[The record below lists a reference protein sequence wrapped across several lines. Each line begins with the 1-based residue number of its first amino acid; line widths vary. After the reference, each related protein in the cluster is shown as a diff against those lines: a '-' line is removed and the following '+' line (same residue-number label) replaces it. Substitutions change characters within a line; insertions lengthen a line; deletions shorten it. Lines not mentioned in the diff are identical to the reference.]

1 MTSLHSRYTPVSRI
15 VSVVLTGVAAT
26 VPSWVLAAETGESGK
41 LEEVMVTATRHGE
54 TDLQKTPVA
63 VTAINSEDLSRLAG
77 KDITGIA
84 ADVPNF
90 SASRMSLVKIE
101 EVSPCGTLF

>member
-1 MTSLHSRYTPVSRI
+1 MTSLRSRCTPVSRI
-15 VSVVLTGVAAT
+15 VSI
-26 VPSWVLAAETGESGK
+26 VLAGAVGGSSGAALAADTGESGQ

-63 VTAINSEDLSRLAG
+63 VTAINSEDLARLPG
-77 KDITGIA
+77 KDISGIA

-90 SASRMSLVKIE
+90 SASRI
-101 EVSPCGTLF
+101 TAFNAA